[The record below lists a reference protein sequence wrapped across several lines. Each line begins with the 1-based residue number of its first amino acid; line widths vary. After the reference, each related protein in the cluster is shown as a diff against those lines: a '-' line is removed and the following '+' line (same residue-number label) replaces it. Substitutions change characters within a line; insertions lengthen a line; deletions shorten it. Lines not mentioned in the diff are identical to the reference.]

1 LDEGNR
7 MRFALILVIVLFPG
21 CAQLKQGQLQP
32 VVPEAEGA
40 YFTTCSGSVEDWG
53 SCYRK
58 ANTTCKNGY
67 ETLHKFESAVGGR
80 REFKF
85 SCYK

>member
-1 LDEGNR
+1 MKL
-7 MRFALILVIVLFPG
+7 ALTLSILLLAG
-21 CAQLKQGQLQP
+21 CAQLKQGQMQP

-40 YFTTCSGSVEDWG
+40 YFTTCSGTVEDWG

-58 ANTTCKNGY
+58 ANNTCKGSY

-80 REFKF
+80 REFRFACKN
-85 SCYK
+85 S